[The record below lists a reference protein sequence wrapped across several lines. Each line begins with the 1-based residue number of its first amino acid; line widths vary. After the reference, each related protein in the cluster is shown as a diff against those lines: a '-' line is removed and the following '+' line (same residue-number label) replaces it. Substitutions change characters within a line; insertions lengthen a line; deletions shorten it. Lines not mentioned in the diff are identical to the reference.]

1 MAELAS
7 DQIAAM
13 VRRAAGLAVALVTS
27 AAPAQV
33 VTFEAEPNETRSRA
47 TLIASMSP
55 GDELRGSSG
64 GASDSPGAASLDL
77 FRVRTTPGPA
87 GSAVYRYRLEPVAAP
102 GGNVSIRGLNQS
114 GGNGAPGVIST
125 ADRVAQTANAAATG
139 TLPART
145 VQWFGF
151 GAASEVYVQVTGTST
166 SPGAYALVLRRDP
179 VALADAGTVAPG
191 SVRLR
196 VLPGTATQV
205 ADTAVWVLDTS
216 GQAVAAMG
224 NDDPWPV
231 PSVSPRLASVTRTM
245 AAGEY
250 LVAVAPGPVRHS
262 SAGAADDAF
271 VTANARLD
279 FPRTV
284 VGGASTPG
292 PSFGAGGELTLEI
305 THAGG
310 VRTVPINIPGAFEVG
325 FARLTVGGAVSVP
338 PSVAQVGDA
347 WTLPEPAAQA
357 ATLSVRVTPG
367 ASPASSGAF
376 GVVAD
381 LSGVGLG
388 TVEMLPRADG
398 VTFDLPAG
406 LIPPSGQAPGTRSVG
421 LVVRE
426 LDSPWRTG
434 AASAVLNVGD
444 VRSRCAG
451 AGSID
456 GSSFSDG
463 TGAVIS
469 LGSMANVPPGGER
482 QLWQRIIAGTCGT
495 WTIRTCPS
503 LTSTQLAAA
512 GVRVLEHVPGC
523 SSAGKLLAQFDPSRD
538 ASDSSCPGHGTVRV
552 ALEPGREYSIVAFV
566 PEGTP
571 APANASAVSVR
582 LDFAADGS
590 PQELPEPPPGDWIEW
605 EPNGQP
611 WNANSVLLF
620 DGAGVI
626 GRTTGGDEGPCAGPT
641 TIDRFRVQV
650 QATAPIARVRAM
662 RTSAGRQMLR
672 LLGARRVDGQQG
684 TEPATLGESA
694 NDGVV
699 WYTLG
704 QFAGAAM
711 DLAVSGPPGGPGA
724 GIGVDNEVYRFGVNI
739 APVTLINGPTVAP
752 GLLRLRADAPAGAV
766 DTAIAVLYPDGTL
779 IAGWTNEDV
788 IGTTDGRSAIERQ
801 VSVGEYIVA
810 VALGGLAHGDLSA
823 IDEGRRQG
831 MMALSSSLLVPHQAA
846 AQFPVDVVLSV
857 GDRPTDRVALTL
869 GPGQEIAF
877 VRVIIDERATGPS
890 ACSPADIA
898 NTDGETPPD
907 GRVDNG
913 DFALFFIGF
922 FADDGDP
929 LRLSS
934 DIADTDGQTL
944 EDGGGPDGT
953 VDNGDFSAF
962 FVWFFAG
969 CAEQGSER

>member
-7 DQIAAM
+7 DRIAAM

-77 FRVRTTPGPA
+77 FRVLTTPGPA
-87 GSAVYRYRLEPVAAP
+87 GSAVYRYRLEPVSTP

-166 SPGAYALVLRRDP
+166 SPGAYALVLRREP

-292 PSFGAGGELTLEI
+292 PTFGTGGELTLEI

-310 VRTVPINIPGAFEVG
+310 VRMVPINIPGAFEVG

-381 LSGVGLG
+381 LSGIGLG

-426 LDSPWRTG
+426 LDSPWRTN

-456 GSSFSDG
+456 GSSLTDG
-463 TGAVIS
+463 SGTVIS
-469 LGSMANVPPGGER
+469 MGSMAHVPPGGER
-482 QLWQRIIAGTCGT
+482 QLWQRIIANACGT
-495 WTIRTCPS
+495 WTLRTCPS
-503 LTSTQLAAA
+503 LTSTQLAAV
-512 GVRVLEHVPGC
+512 GLRVLEHVPGC
-523 SSAGKLLAQFDPSRD
+523 SSAGRLIAQFDPSRD
-538 ASDSSCPGHGTVRV
+538 SSDSSCAGHGTVRV
-552 ALEPGREYSIVAFV
+552 AFEPGREYSIVAFV
-566 PEGTP
+566 PEGSPT
-571 APANASAVSVR
+571 PANASAVSVR

-590 PQELPEPPPGDWIEW
+590 PQELPEPPPGDWSEW
-605 EPNGQP
+605 EPNGQS

-650 QATAPIARVRAM
+650 QVAAPIARVRAM
-662 RTSAGRQMLR
+662 RTSTGPQVLR
-672 LLGARRVDGQQG
+672 LLGARRVDGQQS
-684 TEPATLGESA
+684 TDPATLGESA

-724 GIGVDNEVYRFGVNI
+724 VIGVDNEVYRFGVNI
-739 APVTLINGPTVAP
+739 APVTMIDGPTVGP
-752 GLLRLRADAPAGAV
+752 GALRLRTEAPAGAV
-766 DTAIAVLYPDGTL
+766 GGIDAAIAVLNPDGTL
-779 IAGWTNEDV
+779 ITGWTNEDA
-788 IGTTDGRSAIERQ
+788 IGATDGRSAIERQ
-801 VSVGEYIVA
+801 ASVGQYIVA

-823 IDEGRRQG
+823 VDEGRRDG
-831 MMALSSSLLVPHQAA
+831 TMALSSALLIPRQNA
-846 AQFPVDVVLSV
+846 AQVPAEVVLCV
-857 GDRPTDRVALTL
+857 GDRPTDRFALTL

-877 VRVIIDERATGPS
+877 VRVSVDERGPGS
-890 ACSPADIA
+890 EGCSPADIA
-898 NTDGETPPD
+898 NTDGEVPPD

-922 FADDGDP
+922 FADEGDP
-929 LRLSS
+929 TRMNS
-934 DIADTDGQTL
+934 DIADTDGQTRG
-944 EDGGGPDGT
+944 DGGGPDGT

-962 FVWFFAG
+962 FVWFFEG
-969 CAEQGSER
+969 CG